1 MLTGDWRLHGGMPPA
16 DRIYEELTAQA
27 PAPRVAFDTTRL
39 GAWDSGLLAFLL
51 KLDRLSAGSGV
62 TFDPSGLPEGVRRLL
77 RLASAV
83 PERADAR
90 RGTDELPLLE
100 RVGRRTREVAGAS
113 GEVIGFIGAATL
125 ALGRLLRGRARLR
138 GSDFLQI
145 VQEVGA
151 QALPIVGL
159 VSFLVGMILAFLGAI
174 QLVQFGAQIY
184 VADLVGIGM
193 ARDMAAMMVGV
204 ILAGRTGAAFAA
216 QLGTMQ
222 VNEEIDALVTLGL
235 SPMEFLVLPRMLALI
250 LMTPAAL
257 PLCES
262 PGDPRRDDGRRRSCS
277 TCRRSPISR
286 RPSSRCRRSTSP
298 AASQERRLRHRGGG
312 RGLPARHAVRAQ
324 RGRGRRGDDLGGGDQ
339 HRLHRHRHGAAHR
352 HLRCPRHLSARRA
365 GAAAPSRGG
374 AHRRCATSRSPT
386 AASCC
391 CADID
396 FAVRRGDVFTI
407 MGGTGCG
414 KTTLMRAMI
423 GLKRAR
429 RRRRAVWRDELLGG
443 AARGRASS

>member
-1 MLTGDWRLHGGMPPA
+1 MAATIASGPRASYQVEPEGSAPDRLRLVLTGDWRLDGGMPPA
-16 DRIYEELTAQA
+16 DRIYEELTAER

-113 GEVIGFIGAATL
+113 AEVIGFIGAATL

-159 VSFLVGMILAFLGAI
+159 ISFLVGMILAFLGAI

-250 LMTPAAL
+250 LMTPL
-257 PLCES
+257 LCLYANLL
-262 PGDPRRDDGRRRSCS
+262 G
-277 TCRRSPISR
+277 I
-286 RPSSRCRRSTSP
+286 
-298 AASQERRLRHRGGG
+298 LGGMTVG
-312 RGLPARHAVRAQ
+312 VLMLDLPAVTYFQETQYAVPPIHFAGGLIKSLVYGIVVAVAGCL
-324 RGRGRRGDDLGGGDQ
+324 RGMQCGR
-339 HRLHRHRHGAAHR
+339 
-352 HLRCPRHLSARRA
+352 S
-365 GAAAPSRGG
+365 AAAVGE
-374 AHRRCATSRSPT
+374 ATTS
-386 AASCC
+386 
-391 CADID
+391 
-396 FAVRRGDVFTI
+396 AVVTSIVFIVIAMALLTIIYDV
-407 MGGTGCG
+407 
-414 KTTLMRAMI
+414 
-423 GLKRAR
+423 
-429 RRRRAVWRDELLGG
+429 LGI
-443 AARGRASS
+443 

>member
-1 MLTGDWRLHGGMPPA
+1 MAATIASGPRASYEVEPEGSAPDRLRLVLTGDWRLDGGMPPA
-16 DRIYEELTAQA
+16 DRIYEELTAQG

-113 GEVIGFIGAATL
+113 AEVIGFIGAATL

-138 GSDFLQI
+138 GSDFLQV

-159 VSFLVGMILAFLGAI
+159 ISFLVGMILAFLGAI

-250 LMTPAAL
+250 LMMPLLCLYANLLGILGGMAVGVAHARPAAGDL
-257 PLCES
+257 L
-262 PGDPRRDDGRRRSCS
+262 PGDPA
-277 TCRRSPISR
+277 
-286 RPSSRCRRSTSP
+286 SRCRRSTSP
-298 AASQERRLRHRGGG
+298 AAWSRASSTASGGG

-339 HRLHRHRHGAAHR
+339 HRLHRHRHGAAHH
-352 HLRCPRHLSARRA
+352 HLQCPRHLSARRPA
-365 GAAAPSRGG
+365 RQREPRRRTS
-374 AHRRCATSRSPT
+374 RCATSRSPT

-391 CADID
+391 CA
-396 FAVRRGDVFTI
+396 ASTS
-407 MGGTGCG
+407 
-414 KTTLMRAMI
+414 
-423 GLKRAR
+423 
-429 RRRRAVWRDELLGG
+429 WSG
-443 AARGRASS
+443 AATCSRSWAARAAARPR

>member
-1 MLTGDWRLHGGMPPA
+1 MAATIAAGPRASYEIEPEGSAPDRLRLVLTGDWRLHGGMPPA
-16 DRIYEELTAQA
+16 DRIFQELTARGAA
-27 PAPRVAFDTTRL
+27 PQVAFDTTGL

-51 KLDRLSAGSGV
+51 KLDRLGAGNGV

-90 RGTDELPLLE
+90 RGTDELSLLE
-100 RVGRRTREVAGAS
+100 RVGRRTQEVAGAS
-113 GEVIGFIGAATL
+113 GEMIGFIGEATV

-145 VQEVGA
+145 LQEVGA
-151 QALPIVGL
+151 QALPIISL

-250 LMTPAAL
+250 LMTPL
-257 PLCES
+257 LCLYANLL
-262 PGDPRRDDGRRRSCS
+262 G
-277 TCRRSPISR
+277 I
-286 RPSSRCRRSTSP
+286 
-298 AASQERRLRHRGGG
+298 LGGMTVG
-312 RGLPARHAVRAQ
+312 VLMLDLPAVTYFRETQLAVPPIHFAGGLIKSLVYGIVVAVAGCL
-324 RGRGRRGDDLGGGDQ
+324 RGMQCGR
-339 HRLHRHRHGAAHR
+339 
-352 HLRCPRHLSARRA
+352 S
-365 GAAAPSRGG
+365 AAAVGE
-374 AHRRCATSRSPT
+374 ATTS
-386 AASCC
+386 
-391 CADID
+391 
-396 FAVRRGDVFTI
+396 AVVTSIVFIVIAMALLTIIYDV
-407 MGGTGCG
+407 
-414 KTTLMRAMI
+414 
-423 GLKRAR
+423 
-429 RRRRAVWRDELLGG
+429 LGI
-443 AARGRASS
+443 